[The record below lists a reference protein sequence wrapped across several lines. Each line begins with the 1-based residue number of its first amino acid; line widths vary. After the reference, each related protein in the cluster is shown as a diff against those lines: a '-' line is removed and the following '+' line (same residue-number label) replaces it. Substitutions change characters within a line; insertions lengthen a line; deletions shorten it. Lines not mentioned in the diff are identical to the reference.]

1 MKMTA
6 RVKHETQYSKVAGQQ
21 GYRSR
26 HLQGRRAPGSEGR
39 AEPGD
44 AVSTPFKGAG
54 SAWKSG
60 ALAQSQAAVER
71 SRAELCSDILN
82 GRHEISL
89 SPDQISDP
97 MGTDRRQD
105 WMSQEAFGSLVSSIA
120 SNGQDTPILVWPA
133 DPDWQPDP
141 LEPSNVAGVPFV
153 MLTGRRRLAAASE
166 LGVPLRA
173 ILAPPDARNAEN
185 SKFEMLFLRFRE
197 NEERENLS
205 PFERLVSIG
214 EMYETLASG
223 EEKLTAVA
231 FAKKIGVHESLV
243 SRARSVFA
251 AQDQI
256 LNAFKNVY
264 DMSFRDLQEALAS
277 LENVNK
283 PKPKPKP
290 RKLTVKRKVGNR
302 NLSATS
308 VDGNLSIKVAGVPI
322 DQVRLE
328 KLGDLVADYLSAE
341 GSGKD
346 TD

>member
-1 MKMTA
+1 MK
-6 RVKHETQYSKVAGQQ
+6 RSIPRSLVSKA
-21 GYRSR
+21 SSPDTSKD
-26 HLQGRRAPGSEGR
+26 RASGSEGR
-39 AEPGD
+39 TESSD

-89 SPDQISDP
+89 SPAQIADP
-97 MGTDRRQD
+97 MGTDRRKD
-105 WMSQEAFGSLVSSIA
+105 WMSQEAFRSLVNSIA
-120 SNGQDTPILVWPA
+120 SNGQDTPILVWPE

-141 LEPSNVAGVPFV
+141 LDPSNVAGVPFV

-166 LGVPLRA
+166 LDVPIRA
-173 ILAPPDARNAEN
+173 ILASPDARNAEN

-214 EMYETLASG
+214 EMYETLASNK
-223 EEKLTAVA
+223 EKLTAVA

-256 LNAFKNVY
+256 LNTFKNVY
-264 DMSFRDLQEALAS
+264 DMSFRDLQGALAS
-277 LENVNK
+277 LEKANK
-283 PKPKPKP
+283 TKP
-290 RKLTVKRKVGNR
+290 RPKTKSQKLTVKRKVGNR
-302 NLSATS
+302 NLSVTS

-322 DQVRLE
+322 DQERLE
-328 KLGDLVADYLSAE
+328 KLGDLVASYLNVE
-341 GSGKD
+341 DPEKD

>member
-1 MKMTA
+1 MK
-6 RVKHETQYSKVAGQQ
+6 RSIPRSLVSKAAKPDT
-21 GYRSR
+21 SKD
-26 HLQGRRAPGSEGR
+26 RASGSEDR
-39 AEPGD
+39 TEQGD
-44 AVSTPFKGAG
+44 AVPTPFKGAG

-97 MGTDRRQD
+97 MGTDRRHD
-105 WMSQEAFGSLVSSIA
+105 WMSQDAFRSLVNSIA
-120 SNGQDTPILVWPA
+120 TNGQDTPILVWPE
-133 DPDWQPDP
+133 DPDWKPDP
-141 LEPSNVAGVPFV
+141 LDPSNVAGVPFV

-166 LGVPLRA
+166 LGLPLRA
-173 ILAPPDARNAEN
+173 ILASPDARNAEN
-185 SKFEMLFLRFRE
+185 STFEMLFLRFRE

-205 PFERLVSIG
+205 AFERLVSIG

-223 EEKLTAVA
+223 TEKLTAVA

-264 DMSFRDLQEALAS
+264 DMSFRDLQSALAS
-277 LENVNK
+277 LERVNK
-283 PKPKPKP
+283 PRQKPKANPQ
-290 RKLTVKRKVGNR
+290 KLTVKRKVGNR
-302 NLSATS
+302 NLSVTS
-308 VDGNLSIKVAGVPI
+308 VDGNLSIKVAGLPI
-322 DQVRLE
+322 DQERLE
-328 KLGDLVADYLSAE
+328 KLGDLVAGYLSAD

-346 TD
+346 AD

>member
-1 MKMTA
+1 MK
-6 RVKHETQYSKVAGQQ
+6 RSIPRSLVSKATNPDASKE
-21 GYRSR
+21 RT
-26 HLQGRRAPGSEGR
+26 PGSEGR

-105 WMSQEAFGSLVSSIA
+105 WMSQDAFRSLVSSIA
-120 SNGQDTPILVWPA
+120 SNGQDTPILVWPE

-141 LEPSNVAGVPFV
+141 LEPSNVTGVPFV

-166 LGVPLRA
+166 LGLPLRA
-173 ILAPPDARNAEN
+173 ILASPDARNAEN

-223 EEKLTAVA
+223 EDKLTAVA

-264 DMSFRDLQEALAS
+264 DMSFRDLQGALAS
-277 LENVNK
+277 LERVNTSK
-283 PKPKPKP
+283 PKPKAKP

-322 DQVRLE
+322 DQERLE

-341 GSGKD
+341 GSGKE

>member
-1 MKMTA
+1 MK
-6 RVKHETQYSKVAGQQ
+6 RSIPRSLVSKATNVDT
-21 GYRSR
+21 SKE
-26 HLQGRRAPGSEGR
+26 RASDSEGR
-39 AEPGD
+39 TESRD

-105 WMSQEAFGSLVSSIA
+105 WMSQEAFRSLVNSIA
-120 SNGQDTPILVWPA
+120 SNGQDTPILVWPE

-141 LEPSNVAGVPFV
+141 LDPSNVAEVPFV

-214 EMYETLASG
+214 EMYETLAAG
-223 EEKLTAVA
+223 EGKLTAVA

-264 DMSFRDLQEALAS
+264 DMSFRD
-277 LENVNK
+277 
-283 PKPKPKP
+283 
-290 RKLTVKRKVGNR
+290 
-302 NLSATS
+302 
-308 VDGNLSIKVAGVPI
+308 
-322 DQVRLE
+322 
-328 KLGDLVADYLSAE
+328 
-341 GSGKD
+341 
-346 TD
+346 

>member
-1 MKMTA
+1 MKRSIPRSLVSKTA
-6 RVKHETQYSKVAGQQ
+6 NPATVKDHAAET
-21 GYRSR
+21 
-26 HLQGRRAPGSEGR
+26 EGR
-39 AEPGD
+39 AEPGNT
-44 AVSTPFKGAG
+44 VSTPFKGAG

-60 ALAQSQAAVER
+60 ALAQSHAAVER

-82 GRHEISL
+82 GRHEINL

-105 WMSQEAFGSLVSSIA
+105 WMSQEAFRSLVSSIA
-120 SNGQDTPILVWPA
+120 ANGQDTPILVWPE
-133 DPDWQPDP
+133 DPDWKPDP
-141 LEPSNVAGVPFV
+141 LDPTNVAGIPFV

-166 LGVPLRA
+166 LGVSLRA
-173 ILAPPDARNAEN
+173 ILAPPDGRNSEN
-185 SKFEMLFLRFRE
+185 SRFEMLFLRFRE

-264 DMSFRDLQEALAS
+264 DMSFRDLQGALAS
-277 LENVNK
+277 LERVSK
-283 PKPKPKP
+283 PKPKPKAKP

-302 NLSATS
+302 NLSVTS

-322 DQVRLE
+322 DLERLE
-328 KLGDLVADYLSAE
+328 RLGDLVASYLSAE
-341 GSGKD
+341 DPEKD
-346 TD
+346 IN

>member
-1 MKMTA
+1 MK
-6 RVKHETQYSKVAGQQ
+6 RSIPRSLVSKATNPDASKE
-21 GYRSR
+21 RT
-26 HLQGRRAPGSEGR
+26 PGSEGR

-105 WMSQEAFGSLVSSIA
+105 WMSQEAFRSLVSSIA
-120 SNGQDTPILVWPA
+120 SNGQDTPILVWPE

-141 LEPSNVAGVPFV
+141 
-153 MLTGRRRLAAASE
+153 SE
-166 LGVPLRA
+166 LGLPLRA
-173 ILAPPDARNAEN
+173 ILASPDARNAEN

-223 EEKLTAVA
+223 EDKLTAVA

-264 DMSFRDLQEALAS
+264 DMSFRDLQGALAS
-277 LENVNK
+277 LERVNTSK
-283 PKPKPKP
+283 PKPKAKP
-290 RKLTVKRKVGNR
+290 SKLTVKRKVGKR

-322 DQVRLE
+322 DQERLE

-346 TD
+346 SD

>member
-1 MKMTA
+1 MK
-6 RVKHETQYSKVAGQQ
+6 RSIPRSLVSKTTNLDT
-21 GYRSR
+21 SKE
-26 HLQGRRAPGSEGR
+26 RASGSEGR
-39 AEPGD
+39 AELGD

-82 GRHEISL
+82 GRHEVSL

-105 WMSQEAFGSLVSSIA
+105 WMSHEAFRSLVNSIA
-120 SNGQDTPILVWPA
+120 TNGQDTPILVWPE

-141 LEPSNVAGVPFV
+141 MVPTNVAGVPFV

-173 ILAPPDARNAEN
+173 ILAPPDVRNAEN

-231 FAKKIGVHESLV
+231 FAKKIGVHESII

-256 LNAFKNVY
+256 LNTFKNVY
-264 DMSFRDLQEALAS
+264 NMSFRDLQGALAS
-277 LENVNK
+277 LERTNKTK
-283 PKPKPKP
+283 PKPKTKSQ
-290 RKLTVKRKVGNR
+290 KLSVKRKVGSR
-302 NLSATS
+302 NLSVTS
-308 VDGNLSIKVAGVPI
+308 VDGKISIKVARVPI
-322 DQVRLE
+322 NQERLE
-328 KLGDLVADYLSAE
+328 KLGDLVASYLNVE
-341 GSGKD
+341 DTEKD